1 MFKSEYEE
9 VLRNR
14 RNRRLKRLKTILT
27 VILVAILVVAI
38 FYSNKPIPV
47 GLDSQSQEFITNDDD
62 LNLIADLSYIDSAGQ
77 KMQEHKIFDTIL
89 DYIDKAEQYI
99 LLDYHLFND
108 GHNLGMTNSRL
119 LAEELTNKLVEKKQ
133 SMPDIKIDFIY
144 DPINTGYTNTFTTE
158 LGKLKRAGIN
168 LIPVNLN
175 KLRDSN
181 PFYSAAWRL
190 ALSWFGG
197 GDKGFFNNPLGDT
210 LPKVTFRGLA
220 AFPNFKSDY
229 RSVFLADNNSRLISI
244 IGSFNPHGLS
254 ADNSNIAWLIKGS
267 FGTAV
272 YDSEAVVATMSGN
285 GLSYLPDNLRKENTT
300 EKNEYYRVKLLTEG
314 EVQSVLD
321 KAIKETTGVDV
332 IYITSFYLS
341 DRHVVSYL
349 KSAAKKGVSIKIL
362 LDPNKDYFGYH
373 KSGLPNTAVA
383 KELVKKFGDQ
393 ISVRWCNTTGEQY
406 HANLFII
413 VYKNQETA
421 KIISGSANLT
431 AKNLH
436 NYNLTSNIVI
446 DSVSQ
451 SRLVQEAI
459 SYFDKLWSNQDGR
472 QYTLDYSAFKQ
483 PWFLQTWGYRLAE
496 WTGFCSY

>member
-9 VLRNR
+9 VISAR
-14 RNRRLKRLKTILT
+14 RNRRIKRFKTILT
-27 VILVAILVVAI
+27 IALVAIFIVAI
-38 FYSNKPIPV
+38 FCSNKPIPI

-62 LNLIADLSYIDSAGQ
+62 LTMITDLSYVDSSGQ
-77 KMQEHKIFDTIL
+77 KIQEHKIFDTIL
-89 DYIDKAEQYI
+89 DYVDKAEQYI

-108 GHNLGMTNSRL
+108 GHNLGVTNSRL

-133 SMPDIKIDFIY
+133 SIPDIKIDFIY
-144 DPINTGYTNTFTTE
+144 DPINTGYTNNLTPD
-158 LGKLKRAGIN
+158 LAKLKRAGIN

-175 KLRDSN
+175 KLRDAN
-181 PFYSAAWRL
+181 PFYSAVWRL
-190 ALSWFGG
+190 TLAWFGG
-197 GDKGFFNNPLGDT
+197 GNKGVFNNPIGDT
-210 LPKVTFRGLA
+210 LPKITFRGLA
-220 AFPNFKSDY
+220 TFPNFKSDY

-244 IGSFNPHGLS
+244 IGSFNPRGLS
-254 ADNSNIAWLIKGS
+254 ANDSNIAWLIKGS

-272 YDSEAVVATMSGN
+272 YGSESVVATMSGN
-285 GLSYLPDNLRKENTT
+285 GLSYLPDNLRKENVT

-314 EVQSVLD
+314 EVQNVLN
-321 KAIKETTGVDV
+321 KAIEETTGVDALYV
-332 IYITSFYLS
+332 ASFYLS
-341 DRHVVSYL
+341 DRHIVSYL

-362 LDPNKDYFGYH
+362 LDPSKDYFGYR

-383 KELVKKFGDQ
+383 KELVKKFSDQ
-393 ISVRWCNTTGEQY
+393 ISVRWYNATKEQY
-406 HANLFII
+406 HPNLFII

-446 DSVSQ
+446 DSVFQ
-451 SRLVQEAI
+451 NRLVQEAI
-459 SYFDKLWSNQDGR
+459 GYFDKLWNNQGGK

-483 PWFLQTWGYRLAE
+483 PWLFQIWGYRLAE